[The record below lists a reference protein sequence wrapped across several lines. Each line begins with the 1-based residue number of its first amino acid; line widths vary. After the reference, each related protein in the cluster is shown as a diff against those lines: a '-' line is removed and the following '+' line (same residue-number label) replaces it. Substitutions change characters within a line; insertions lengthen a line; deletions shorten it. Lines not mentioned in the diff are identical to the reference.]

1 VALNIDCRHLN
12 KATKEKPYPSSTK
25 IWVGNEPKTAGFSQ
39 TAGTLRSSAKESSLS
54 WVNLMEDEVIS
65 MQILVVGAGA
75 VGGYLGG
82 RLAEAGRDVTFLA
95 RPRRAEILKKDGLQI
110 IGSLGNT
117 TLWPKCVMAAE
128 IRNPYDLVLLSVK
141 SYSMESALQDFAP
154 AVGPDTMI
162 LPTLNGIRHIE
173 QLSRRFGER
182 SVLGGVC
189 LVAAELDER
198 DRIVQTGDMQ
208 ELSYGEL
215 TGSRSARIQ
224 SLDTLLQQ
232 TGFQAYLSEHI
243 VPDMWQKW
251 VQLASLGAAT
261 CLMRGN
267 IGQIVAVER
276 GASLCSAILDECAA
290 IAASDGFP
298 QNQGFLERH
307 RAALTGKGSSLT
319 SSMYRDL
326 KNGAPVEVDTILGD
340 LLRHADEGSLLAPL
354 LNAAFAQLSIYQTL
368 RRAT

>member
-1 VALNIDCRHLN
+1 
-12 KATKEKPYPSSTK
+12 
-25 IWVGNEPKTAGFSQ
+25 
-39 TAGTLRSSAKESSLS
+39 
-54 WVNLMEDEVIS
+54 

-75 VGGYLGG
+75 VGGYFGG
-82 RLAEAGRDVTFLA
+82 RLAEAGRDVTFLV
-95 RPRRAEILKKDGLQI
+95 RPRRAEILKKEGLQI